1 MAHFVVVQQYEVLRV
16 RRSRNPPK
24 KPHLEA
30 RLCLAKKSYPVSQRV
45 DMVVWQKAQGMD
57 VH

>member
-1 MAHFVVVQQYEVLRV
+1 VVVQQYEVLRV
-16 RRSRNPPK
+16 QRSRNPPK